1 MALRARESSGPPPLH
16 PCMLWRRTPAQLP
29 PLPATHIPL
38 LPRNPCLAP
47 SLLLPPL
54 RLQWLEDNTP
64 YNAKKSE
71 GRQAE
76 RRAREL
82 HSWIRNLAIILFDA
96 LLQLPSVL
104 CLLWYSNT
112 VRAGNINFES
122 GPTWA
127 GICGSRVAVYFYI
140 YCGSA
145 VVSQGIGFL
154 VSPLRYMR
162 LAACTNVAAVLCV
175 LWALYLPQARAC
187 GCSCC
192 LCCLRR
198 CRCCCC
204 CCLCHPLLCCRCCAC
219 AALLMCCW
227 RLRISALMEQH
238 AVPPMP
244 SYASIPMP
252 HLHRASCPPSF
263 PPTILPPAGRRR
275 FLPGQQ
281 RHRGSL
287 GPHRLLRLSRP

>member
-1 MALRARESSGPPPLH
+1 VALRARESSGPPPLH

-198 CRCCCC
+198 CRCWCC

-219 AALLMCCW
+219 AAAYVLL
-227 RLRISALMEQH
+227 A
-238 AVPPMP
+238 A
-244 SYASIPMP
+244 A
-252 HLHRASCPPSF
+252 HLCTDGTTCRASHALLCFHPHAAPAPCLLPSLFPSHNPAPCRPPALSTWPTAPPRQLGAPSPPSSF
-263 PPTILPPAGRRR
+263 
-275 FLPGQQ
+275 
-281 RHRGSL
+281 
-287 GPHRLLRLSRP
+287 